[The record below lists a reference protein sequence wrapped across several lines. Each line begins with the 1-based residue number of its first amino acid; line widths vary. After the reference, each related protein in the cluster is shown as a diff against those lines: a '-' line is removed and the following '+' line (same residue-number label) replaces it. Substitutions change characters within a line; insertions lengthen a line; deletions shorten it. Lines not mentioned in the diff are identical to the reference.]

1 MGHKLFI
8 LFFTLSCTS
17 GLYAVSLFPSQNPV
31 AVGSNVTISVNDTE
45 TLTIGTWLFGPSIL
59 FLWYP
64 GNVLTGSGHQN
75 GTEFNSSTYQ
85 LTLTSVT
92 LKNSGLYVLDAL
104 QPKVLAQ
111 ITLEVQEP
119 VSNLTAF
126 VNATNLVEFND
137 TVTFTCSA
145 NGSPLWFSWTNGSST
160 VTAGE
165 RVVLGNGG
173 RDFIIS
179 GVTRYDEGPFKC
191 LVVNNISNAESQ
203 QMNLSISYG
212 PSNLRVTASPE
223 KSEYISGSD
232 ITLSCSADSKPTASF
247 YWMYNG
253 NPLNVYGPTYDLT
266 HATQNRT
273 GEYTCVA
280 QNAVTLR
287 NVSETKKINIVDP
300 ISAVA
305 ISAANQSSSPVEG
318 MAFDLNCTV
327 VGPVKSIHWMKNGTY
342 LDANNMITFSNDN
355 STLRFNQLT
364 LGDDGLYQCAASN
377 AVSNMTSLP
386 YSLLVNYGPNN
397 TAASGSNIAAVGSN
411 VTFSCSS
418 DSRPQSQYSWYF
430 NGLNVNNGSVYVTTP
445 LSKNDSGQYTCMT
458 FNSITGRS
466 GVASV
471 TLTVYAPVSDV
482 MVNMDNQQPIF
493 SKPFTLTCTASGD
506 VEHIQWMKNGMVL
519 HPQNGITFSNDN
531 STLSFQNLSLSDDGS
546 YQCEAS
552 NVVSN
557 MTSPSYD
564 LMVNYGP
571 WNTTISGPTVG
582 AIGHNVTFSCSA
594 NSHPTSQYSWFL
606 NSSKV
611 GEGPVLT
618 MTLSPNSGGH
628 YTCMAS
634 NNITGSSSNASLEL
648 TLIYL
653 ISHVVVSAGDQ
664 QPIFSQPF
672 TLTCIAN
679 GDVEHIQWMKNGMIL
694 HPQNGIT
701 FSNDNSTLSF
711 QNISLSDDGSY
722 QCEASNIFSN
732 VTSLDYDLMV
742 NYGPWNT
749 TISGPTVGAIGHNV
763 TFSCS
768 ANSHPTSQ
776 YSWFLNSSKVGEGPV
791 LTMTLSPNSGGH
803 YTCMASNNI
812 TGSSSNASLELTLI
826 YLISHVVV
834 SAGDQQPIFSQP
846 FTLTCIANGDVE
858 HIQWMKN
865 GMILHPQNGITFS
878 NDNSTLS
885 FQNISLSDDGSYQC
899 EASNIFSNMTSPS
912 YDLMVNYGPWNT
924 IIEGPTMAEE
934 GSNVTFNCTAIS
946 HPHSRYSWFHNTS
959 KVGDGPVLVK
969 TALSLNSSGLYTCM
983 AINDITG
990 RSSNASLEL
999 TVIETITAVDVI
1011 PDRTIPLASQRFKL
1025 TCDVKGRYNTLHW
1038 LQNNQNFQPSDRVIF
1053 AENNTSVTFNT
1064 LQTADDGR
1072 YQCVASNE
1080 LRPYVSRPYDLAVIF
1095 GPQSVQI
1102 IVRPGI
1108 PPVLTCQAVSQPP
1121 AVYHWIFENNTVVGN
1136 QSSIELPIKYI
1147 LGSNYTCVAK
1157 NPLTNVTVY
1166 TSQVVNSSNAVVGVQ
1181 ASVMLMALF
1190 ALLLPVLEECL

>member
-8 LFFTLSCTS
+8 VFFTLICTS
-17 GLYAVSLFPSQNPV
+17 GLHALSLVPSQNPV

-45 TLTIGTWLFGPSIL
+45 TITVGTWLFGPSIL
-59 FLWYP
+59 FFWYP
-64 GNVLTGSGHQN
+64 GGVLTGSGHQN
-75 GTEFNSSTYQ
+75 GTEFNNSTYQ

-92 LKNSGLYVLDAL
+92 LKNSGLYVLEAL
-104 QPKVLAQ
+104 QLKTQAKIALD
-111 ITLEVQEP
+111 VQEP

-145 NGSPLWFSWTNGSST
+145 NGTPQWFSWTNGSST
-160 VTAGE
+160 VTAGG

-191 LVVNNISNAESQ
+191 LVVNNISKAESQ
-203 QMNLSISYG
+203 PMNLSISYG

-247 YWMYNG
+247 YWMFNG
-253 NPLNVYGPTYDLT
+253 NPLDVSGPTYDLT

-287 NVSETKKINIVDP
+287 NVAETKKINIVDP
-300 ISAVA
+300 ISAVT
-305 ISAANQSSSPVEG
+305 ISAGNQTSSPVED
-318 MAFDLNCTV
+318 MAFDLNCNV
-327 VGPVKSIHWMKNGTY
+327 VGPVKSIQWMKNGTY

-364 LGDDGLYQCAASN
+364 LSDDGPYQCAASN

-386 YSLLVNYGPNN
+386 YSLLVNYGPYN
-397 TAASGSNIAAVGSN
+397 TTASGSNVAAVGSN
-411 VTFSCSS
+411 VTFNCSS

-430 NGLNVNNGSVYVTTP
+430 NDLNVNNGSVYVTTP
-445 LSKNDSGQYTCMT
+445 LSKNDSGQYTCMA
-458 FNSITGRS
+458 FNSITERS
-466 GVASV
+466 GVATV
-471 TLTVYAPVSDV
+471 TLTVYAPVNDV

-493 SKPFTLTCTASGD
+493 SQPFTLTCTASGD
-506 VEHIQWMKNGMVL
+506 VEQIQWMKDGTVL
-519 HPQNGITFSNDN
+519 HAQNGITFSNDN
-531 STLSFQNLSLSDDGS
+531 STLSFQNISLSDDGS

-582 AIGHNVTFSCSA
+582 AIGYNVTFSCSA
-594 NSHPTSQYSWFL
+594 DSHPTSQYSWFL

-634 NNITGSSSNASLEL
+634 NDITHISSNASLEL

-679 GDVEHIQWMKNGMIL
+679 GDVEQIQWMKNGTVL
-694 HPQNGIT
+694 HAQNGIT
-701 FSNDNSTLSF
+701 FSNDNSILSF
-711 QNISLSDDGSY
+711 QNISLSDD
-722 QCEASNIFSN
+722 
-732 VTSLDYDLMV
+732 V
-742 NYGPWNT
+742 
-749 TISGPTVGAIGHNV
+749 
-763 TFSCS
+763 
-768 ANSHPTSQ
+768 
-776 YSWFLNSSKVGEGPV
+776 
-791 LTMTLSPNSGGH
+791 
-803 YTCMASNNI
+803 
-812 TGSSSNASLELTLI
+812 
-826 YLISHVVV
+826 
-834 SAGDQQPIFSQP
+834 
-846 FTLTCIANGDVE
+846 
-858 HIQWMKN
+858 
-865 GMILHPQNGITFS
+865 
-878 NDNSTLS
+878 
-885 FQNISLSDDGSYQC
+885 SYQC

-924 IIEGPTMAEE
+924 TVEGPSMAEE

-946 HPHSRYSWFHNTS
+946 RPHSQYSWFHNTS
-959 KVGDGPVLVK
+959 KVGEGPVLVK

-983 AINDITG
+983 AINNITG
-990 RSSNASLEL
+990 RSSIASLEL
-999 TVIETITAVDVI
+999 TVVETITAVDVI
-1011 PDRTIPLASQRFKL
+1011 PDRTIPLASQSLTL
-1025 TCDVKGRYNTLHW
+1025 TCNVKGRYNKLHW
-1038 LQNNQNFQPSDRVIF
+1038 LQNNQHFQTSDKVTF
-1053 AENNTSVTFNT
+1053 SGNNTSVTFKT

-1072 YQCVASNE
+1072 YHCVASNE
-1080 LRPYVSRPYDLAVIF
+1080 LRQYVSSPYDLAVIF

-1102 IVRPGI
+1102 IVRPGN
-1108 PPVLTCQAVSQPP
+1108 PTVLTCQALSQPP
-1121 AVYHWIFENNTVVGN
+1121 AVYHWILENNTAVGN
-1136 QSSIELPIKYI
+1136 QSSIELPIKSI

-1157 NPLTNVTVY
+1157 NPLTNMTVY
-1166 TSQVVNSSNAVVGVQ
+1166 TSQVINSSNAVVGVQ
-1181 ASVMLMALF
+1181 ASVMLMALL
-1190 ALLLPVLEECL
+1190 ALLLPVLEECF

>member
-8 LFFTLSCTS
+8 VFFTLICTS
-17 GLYAVSLFPSQNPV
+17 GLHALSLVPSQNPV

-45 TLTIGTWLFGPSIL
+45 TITVGTWLFGPSIL
-59 FLWYP
+59 FFWYP
-64 GNVLTGSGHQN
+64 GGVLTGSGHQN
-75 GTEFNSSTYQ
+75 GTEFNNSTYQ

-92 LKNSGLYVLDAL
+92 LKNSGLYVLEAL
-104 QPKVLAQ
+104 QLKTQAKIALD
-111 ITLEVQEP
+111 VQEP

-145 NGSPLWFSWTNGSST
+145 NGTPQWFSWTNGSST
-160 VTAGE
+160 VTAGG

-191 LVVNNISNAESQ
+191 LVVNNISKAESQ
-203 QMNLSISYG
+203 PMNLSISYG

-247 YWMYNG
+247 YWMFNG
-253 NPLNVYGPTYDLT
+253 NPLDVSGPTYDLT

-287 NVSETKKINIVDP
+287 NVAETKKINIVDP
-300 ISAVA
+300 ISAVT
-305 ISAANQSSSPVEG
+305 ISAGNQTSSPVED
-318 MAFDLNCTV
+318 MAFDLNCNV
-327 VGPVKSIHWMKNGTY
+327 VGPVKSIQWMKNGTY

-364 LGDDGLYQCAASN
+364 LSDDGPYQCAASN

-386 YSLLVNYGPNN
+386 YSLLVNYGPYN
-397 TAASGSNIAAVGSN
+397 TTASGSNVAAVGSN
-411 VTFSCSS
+411 VTFNCSS

-430 NGLNVNNGSVYVTTP
+430 NDLNVNNGSVYVTTP
-445 LSKNDSGQYTCMT
+445 LSKNDSGQYTCMA
-458 FNSITGRS
+458 FNSITERS
-466 GVASV
+466 GVATV
-471 TLTVYAPVSDV
+471 TLTVYAPVNDV

-493 SKPFTLTCTASGD
+493 SQPFTLTCTASGD
-506 VEHIQWMKNGMVL
+506 VEQIQWMKDGTVL
-519 HPQNGITFSNDN
+519 HAQNGITFSNDN
-531 STLSFQNLSLSDDGS
+531 STLSFQNISLSDDGS

-594 NSHPTSQYSWFL
+594 DSHPTSQYSWFL

-634 NNITGSSSNASLEL
+634 NDITGSSSNASLEL

-679 GDVEHIQWMKNGMIL
+679 GDVEQIQWMKNGTVL
-694 HPQNGIT
+694 HAQNGIT
-701 FSNDNSTLSF
+701 FSNDNSILSF
-711 QNISLSDDGSY
+711 QNISLSDD
-722 QCEASNIFSN
+722 
-732 VTSLDYDLMV
+732 V
-742 NYGPWNT
+742 
-749 TISGPTVGAIGHNV
+749 
-763 TFSCS
+763 
-768 ANSHPTSQ
+768 
-776 YSWFLNSSKVGEGPV
+776 
-791 LTMTLSPNSGGH
+791 
-803 YTCMASNNI
+803 
-812 TGSSSNASLELTLI
+812 
-826 YLISHVVV
+826 
-834 SAGDQQPIFSQP
+834 
-846 FTLTCIANGDVE
+846 
-858 HIQWMKN
+858 
-865 GMILHPQNGITFS
+865 
-878 NDNSTLS
+878 
-885 FQNISLSDDGSYQC
+885 SYQC

-924 IIEGPTMAEE
+924 TVEGPSMAEE

-946 HPHSRYSWFHNTS
+946 RPHSQYSWFHNTS
-959 KVGDGPVLVK
+959 KVGEGPVLVK

-983 AINDITG
+983 AINNITG
-990 RSSNASLEL
+990 RSSIASLEL
-999 TVIETITAVDVI
+999 TVVETITAVDVI
-1011 PDRTIPLASQRFKL
+1011 PDRTIPLASQSLTL
-1025 TCDVKGRYNTLHW
+1025 TCNVKGRYNKLHW
-1038 LQNNQNFQPSDRVIF
+1038 LQNNQHFQTSDKVTF
-1053 AENNTSVTFNT
+1053 SGNNTSVTFKT

-1072 YQCVASNE
+1072 YHCVASNE
-1080 LRPYVSRPYDLAVIF
+1080 LRQYVSSPYDLAVIF

-1102 IVRPGI
+1102 IVRPGN
-1108 PPVLTCQAVSQPP
+1108 PTVLTCQALSQPP
-1121 AVYHWIFENNTVVGN
+1121 AVYHWILENNTAVGN
-1136 QSSIELPIKYI
+1136 QSSIELPIKSI

-1157 NPLTNVTVY
+1157 NPLTNMTVY
-1166 TSQVVNSSNAVVGVQ
+1166 TSQVINSSNAVVGVQ
-1181 ASVMLMALF
+1181 ASVMLMALL
-1190 ALLLPVLEECL
+1190 ALLLPVLEECF

>member
-8 LFFTLSCTS
+8 VFFTLICTS
-17 GLYAVSLFPSQNPV
+17 GLHALSLVPSQNPV

-45 TLTIGTWLFGPSIL
+45 TITVGTWLFGPSIL
-59 FLWYP
+59 FFWYP
-64 GNVLTGSGHQN
+64 GGVLTGSGHQN
-75 GTEFNSSTYQ
+75 GTEFNNSTYQ

-92 LKNSGLYVLDAL
+92 LKNSGLYVLEAL
-104 QPKVLAQ
+104 QLKTQAKIALD
-111 ITLEVQEP
+111 VQEP

-145 NGSPLWFSWTNGSST
+145 NGTPQWFSWTNGSST
-160 VTAGE
+160 VTAGG

-191 LVVNNISNAESQ
+191 LVVNNISKAESQ
-203 QMNLSISYG
+203 PMNLSISYG

-247 YWMYNG
+247 YWMFNG
-253 NPLNVYGPTYDLT
+253 NPLDVSGPTYDLT

-287 NVSETKKINIVDP
+287 NVAETKKINIVDP
-300 ISAVA
+300 ISAVT
-305 ISAANQSSSPVEG
+305 ISAGNQTSSPVED
-318 MAFDLNCTV
+318 MAFDLNCNV
-327 VGPVKSIHWMKNGTY
+327 VGPVKSIQWMKNGTY

-364 LGDDGLYQCAASN
+364 LSDDGPYQCAASN

-386 YSLLVNYGPNN
+386 YSLLVNYGPYN
-397 TAASGSNIAAVGSN
+397 TTASGSNVAAVGSN
-411 VTFSCSS
+411 VTFNCSS

-430 NGLNVNNGSVYVTTP
+430 NDLNVNNGSVYVTTP
-445 LSKNDSGQYTCMT
+445 LSKNDSGQYTCMA
-458 FNSITGRS
+458 FNSITERS
-466 GVASV
+466 GVATV
-471 TLTVYAPVSDV
+471 TLTVYAPVNDV

-493 SKPFTLTCTASGD
+493 SQPFTLTCTASGD
-506 VEHIQWMKNGMVL
+506 VEQIQWMKDGTVL
-519 HPQNGITFSNDN
+519 HAQNGITFSNDN
-531 STLSFQNLSLSDDGS
+531 STLSFQNISLSDDGS

-582 AIGHNVTFSCSA
+582 AIGYNVTFSCSA
-594 NSHPTSQYSWFL
+594 DSHPTSQYSWFL

-634 NNITGSSSNASLEL
+634 NDITHISSNASLEL

-653 ISHVVVSAGDQ
+653 ISHVVVSAGDR

-679 GDVEHIQWMKNGMIL
+679 GDVEQIQWMKDGTVL
-694 HPQNGIT
+694 H
-701 FSNDNSTLSF
+701 
-711 QNISLSDDGSY
+711 
-722 QCEASNIFSN
+722 A
-732 VTSLDYDLMV
+732 
-742 NYGPWNT
+742 
-749 TISGPTVGAIGHNV
+749 
-763 TFSCS
+763 
-768 ANSHPTSQ
+768 
-776 YSWFLNSSKVGEGPV
+776 
-791 LTMTLSPNSGGH
+791 
-803 YTCMASNNI
+803 
-812 TGSSSNASLELTLI
+812 
-826 YLISHVVV
+826 
-834 SAGDQQPIFSQP
+834 
-846 FTLTCIANGDVE
+846 
-858 HIQWMKN
+858 
-865 GMILHPQNGITFS
+865 QNGITFS

-924 IIEGPTMAEE
+924 TVEGPSMAEE

-946 HPHSRYSWFHNTS
+946 RPHSQYSWFHNTS
-959 KVGDGPVLVK
+959 KVGEGPVLVK

-983 AINDITG
+983 AINNITG
-990 RSSNASLEL
+990 RSSIASLEL
-999 TVIETITAVDVI
+999 TVVETITAVDVI
-1011 PDRTIPLASQRFKL
+1011 PDRTIPLASQSLTL
-1025 TCDVKGRYNTLHW
+1025 TCNVKGRYNKLHW
-1038 LQNNQNFQPSDRVIF
+1038 LQNNQHFQTSDKVTF
-1053 AENNTSVTFNT
+1053 SGNNTSVTFKT

-1072 YQCVASNE
+1072 YHCVASNE
-1080 LRPYVSRPYDLAVIF
+1080 LRQYVSSPYDLAVIF

-1102 IVRPGI
+1102 IVRPGN
-1108 PPVLTCQAVSQPP
+1108 PTVLTCQALSQPP
-1121 AVYHWIFENNTVVGN
+1121 AVYHWILENNTAVGN
-1136 QSSIELPIKYI
+1136 QSSIELPIKSI

-1157 NPLTNVTVY
+1157 NPLTNMTVY
-1166 TSQVVNSSNAVVGVQ
+1166 TSQVINSSNAVVGVQ
-1181 ASVMLMALF
+1181 ASVMLMALL
-1190 ALLLPVLEECL
+1190 ALLLPVLEECF

>member
-8 LFFTLSCTS
+8 VFFTLICTS
-17 GLYAVSLFPSQNPV
+17 GLHALSLVPSQNPV

-45 TLTIGTWLFGPSIL
+45 TITVGTWLFGPSIL
-59 FLWYP
+59 FFCYP
-64 GNVLTGSGHQN
+64 GGVFTGSGHQN

-92 LKNSGLYVLDAL
+92 LKNSGLYVLEAL
-104 QPKVLAQ
+104 QPKASAQ

-145 NGSPLWFSWTNGSST
+145 NGTPQWFSWTNGSST
-160 VTAGE
+160 VTAGG

-191 LVVNNISNAESQ
+191 LVVNNISKAESQ
-203 QMNLSISYG
+203 PMNLSISYG

-247 YWMYNG
+247 YWMFNG
-253 NPLNVYGPTYDLT
+253 NPLDVSGPTYDLM

-287 NVSETKKINIVDP
+287 NAAETKKINIVDP
-300 ISAVA
+300 ISAVTILA
-305 ISAANQSSSPVEG
+305 GNQTSSPVEG
-318 MAFDLNCTV
+318 MAFDLNCNV
-327 VGPVKSIHWMKNGTY
+327 VGPVKSIQWMKNGTY

-364 LGDDGLYQCAASN
+364 LSDDGLYQCAASN
-377 AVSNMTSLP
+377 AVSNMTSLA
-386 YSLLVNYGPNN
+386 YSLLVNYGPKN
-397 TAASGSNIAAVGSN
+397 TTASGSNIAAVGSS
-411 VTFSCSS
+411 VTFNCSS

-430 NGLNVNNGSVYVTTP
+430 NNLNVNNGSVYVTTP
-445 LSKNDSGQYTCMT
+445 LSKNDSGQYNCMA

-466 GVASV
+466 GFASV

-493 SKPFTLTCTASGD
+493 SQPFTLTCTASGD
-506 VEHIQWMKNGMVL
+506 VEQIQWMKDGTVL
-519 HPQNGITFSNDN
+519 HAQNGITFSNDN
-531 STLSFQNLSLSDDGS
+531 STLSFQNISLSDDGS

-634 NNITGSSSNASLEL
+634 NDITHISSNASLEL
-648 TLIYL
+648 TLRDP
-653 ISHVVVSAGDQ
+653 ISHVIVSAGDQ

-679 GDVEHIQWMKNGMIL
+679 GDVEHIQWMKNGMVL

-701 FSNDNSTLSF
+701 FSNNNSTLSF
-711 QNISLSDDGSY
+711 QNINLSDDGSY
-722 QCEASNIFSN
+722 QCEASN
-732 VTSLDYDLMV
+732 
-742 NYGPWNT
+742 
-749 TISGPTVGAIGHNV
+749 
-763 TFSCS
+763 
-768 ANSHPTSQ
+768 
-776 YSWFLNSSKVGEGPV
+776 
-791 LTMTLSPNSGGH
+791 
-803 YTCMASNNI
+803 
-812 TGSSSNASLELTLI
+812 
-826 YLISHVVV
+826 VV
-834 SAGDQQPIFSQP
+834 
-846 FTLTCIANGDVE
+846 
-858 HIQWMKN
+858 
-865 GMILHPQNGITFS
+865 
-878 NDNSTLS
+878 
-885 FQNISLSDDGSYQC
+885 
-899 EASNIFSNMTSPS
+899 SNMTSPS

-924 IIEGPTMAEE
+924 TVEGPSMAEE

-946 HPHSRYSWFHNTS
+946 RPHSQYSWFHNTS

-1011 PDRTIPLASQRFKL
+1011 PDRTIPLASQSLTL
-1025 TCDVKGRYNTLHW
+1025 TCNVKGRYNTVHW
-1038 LQNNQNFQPSDRVIF
+1038 LQNNQHFQPSDKVIF
-1053 AENNTSVTFNT
+1053 SENNTSVTFKT

-1072 YQCVASNE
+1072 YHCVASNE
-1080 LRPYVSRPYDLAVIF
+1080 FRQYVSSPYDLAVIF

-1121 AVYHWIFENNTVVGN
+1121 AVYHWIFENSTVVGN
-1136 QSSIELPIKYI
+1136 QSSIELPIKSI

-1166 TSQVVNSSNAVVGVQ
+1166 TSQVINSSNAVVGVQ
-1181 ASVMLMALF
+1181 ASVVLMALL

>member
-8 LFFTLSCTS
+8 VFFTLICTS
-17 GLYAVSLFPSQNPV
+17 GLHALSLVPSQNPV

-45 TLTIGTWLFGPSIL
+45 TITVGTWLFGPSIL
-59 FLWYP
+59 FFCYP
-64 GNVLTGSGHQN
+64 GGVFTGSGHQN

-92 LKNSGLYVLDAL
+92 LKNSGLYVLEAL
-104 QPKVLAQ
+104 QPKASAQ

-145 NGSPLWFSWTNGSST
+145 NGTPQWFSWTNGSST
-160 VTAGE
+160 VTAGG

-191 LVVNNISNAESQ
+191 LVVNNISKAESQ
-203 QMNLSISYG
+203 PMNLSISYG

-247 YWMYNG
+247 YWMFNG
-253 NPLNVYGPTYDLT
+253 NPLDVSGPTYDLM

-287 NVSETKKINIVDP
+287 NAAETKKINIVDP
-300 ISAVA
+300 ISAVTILA
-305 ISAANQSSSPVEG
+305 GNQTSSPVEG
-318 MAFDLNCTV
+318 MAFDLNCNV
-327 VGPVKSIHWMKNGTY
+327 VGPVKSIQWMKNGTY

-364 LGDDGLYQCAASN
+364 LSDDGLYQCAASN
-377 AVSNMTSLP
+377 AVSNMTSLA
-386 YSLLVNYGPNN
+386 YSLLVNYGPKN
-397 TAASGSNIAAVGSN
+397 TTASGSNIAAVGSS
-411 VTFSCSS
+411 VTFNCSS

-430 NGLNVNNGSVYVTTP
+430 NNLNVNNGSVYVTTP
-445 LSKNDSGQYTCMT
+445 LSKNDSGQYNCMA

-466 GVASV
+466 GFASV

-493 SKPFTLTCTASGD
+493 SQPFTLTCTASGD
-506 VEHIQWMKNGMVL
+506 VEQIQWMKDGTVL
-519 HPQNGITFSNDN
+519 HAQNGITFSNDN
-531 STLSFQNLSLSDDGS
+531 STLSFQNISLSDDGS

-571 WNTTISGPTVG
+571 WNTTV
-582 AIGHNVTFSCSA
+582 
-594 NSHPTSQYSWFL
+594 
-606 NSSKV
+606 
-611 GEGPVLT
+611 EGP
-618 MTLSPNSGGH
+618 S
-628 YTCMAS
+628 
-634 NNITGSSSNASLEL
+634 
-648 TLIYL
+648 
-653 ISHVVVSAGDQ
+653 
-664 QPIFSQPF
+664 
-672 TLTCIAN
+672 
-679 GDVEHIQWMKNGMIL
+679 
-694 HPQNGIT
+694 
-701 FSNDNSTLSF
+701 
-711 QNISLSDDGSY
+711 
-722 QCEASNIFSN
+722 
-732 VTSLDYDLMV
+732 
-742 NYGPWNT
+742 
-749 TISGPTVGAIGHNV
+749 
-763 TFSCS
+763 
-768 ANSHPTSQ
+768 
-776 YSWFLNSSKVGEGPV
+776 
-791 LTMTLSPNSGGH
+791 
-803 YTCMASNNI
+803 
-812 TGSSSNASLELTLI
+812 
-826 YLISHVVV
+826 
-834 SAGDQQPIFSQP
+834 
-846 FTLTCIANGDVE
+846 
-858 HIQWMKN
+858 
-865 GMILHPQNGITFS
+865 
-878 NDNSTLS
+878 
-885 FQNISLSDDGSYQC
+885 
-899 EASNIFSNMTSPS
+899 
-912 YDLMVNYGPWNT
+912 
-924 IIEGPTMAEE
+924 MAEE

-946 HPHSRYSWFHNTS
+946 RPHSQYSWFHNTS

-1011 PDRTIPLASQRFKL
+1011 PDRTIPLASQSLTL
-1025 TCDVKGRYNTLHW
+1025 TCNVKGRYNTVHW
-1038 LQNNQNFQPSDRVIF
+1038 LQNNQHFQPSDKVIF
-1053 AENNTSVTFNT
+1053 SENNTSVTFKT

-1072 YQCVASNE
+1072 YHCVASNE
-1080 LRPYVSRPYDLAVIF
+1080 FRQYVSSPYDLAVIF

-1121 AVYHWIFENNTVVGN
+1121 AVYHWIFENSTVVGN
-1136 QSSIELPIKYI
+1136 QSSIELPIKSI

-1166 TSQVVNSSNAVVGVQ
+1166 TSQVINSSNAVVGVQ
-1181 ASVMLMALF
+1181 ASVVLMALL